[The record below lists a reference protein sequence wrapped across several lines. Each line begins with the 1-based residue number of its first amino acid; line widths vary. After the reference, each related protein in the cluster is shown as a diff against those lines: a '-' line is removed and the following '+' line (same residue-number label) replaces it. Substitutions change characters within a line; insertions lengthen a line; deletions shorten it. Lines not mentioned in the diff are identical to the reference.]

1 MPLAE
6 RTASIVWQGDLR
18 TGSGQLTVAS
28 AAFPEQTMTF
38 SARTEG
44 ADGKT
49 SPEELIAAA
58 HASCFAMAF
67 SNLLATEGGAAPDR
81 LEVKAICALD
91 RTPSGLK
98 ITTMALEVRGEVAG
112 LDPARFE
119 ELARA
124 AEQRC
129 PVSNALRN
137 NVEIRLHPQL
147 VGVA

>member
-18 TGSGQLTVAS
+18 TGSGQMNVGS
-28 AAFPEQTMTF
+28 SAFPEQTMTF
-38 SARTEG
+38 KARSES

-81 LEVKAICALD
+81 LEVTAKCALD
-91 RTPSGLK
+91 RTESGLK
-98 ITTMALEVRGEVAG
+98 ITTMDLEVRGEVAG
-112 LDPARFE
+112 MDPAKFD
-119 ELARA
+119 ELARK
-124 AEQRC
+124 AEGRC

-137 NVEIRLHPQL
+137 NVDIRLHPQL

>member
-6 RTASIVWQGDLR
+6 RTANIVWQGDLR
-18 TGSGQLTVAS
+18 TGSGQLNVRS
-28 AAFPEQTMTF
+28 GAFPEQTVTF
-38 SARTEG
+38 SARSE
-44 ADGKT
+44 APDGKT

-58 HASCFAMAF
+58 HATCYAMAF

-81 LEVKAICALD
+81 LEITATCGLD
-91 RTPSGLK
+91 RTEAVLK
-98 ITTMALEVRGEVAG
+98 ITTMDLQVRGEVAG
-112 LDPARFE
+112 MDPAKFE
-119 ELARA
+119 EMARK
-124 AEQRC
+124 AEGRC